1 MTCRSETRRCKH
13 LSYKKRDDVC
23 QQRYSTTTV
32 PCHIDILC
40 LLSHVCKDFA
50 KKKKK
55 SVKFGGQTD
64 RFKVGNKKE
73 TKLKQKG
80 H

>member
-1 MTCRSETRRCKH
+1 MYVKT
-13 LSYKKRDDVC
+13 L
-23 QQRYSTTTV
+23 
-32 PCHIDILC
+32 P
-40 LLSHVCKDFA
+40 